1 MRTTADTLYLVADKG
16 CKIFDGDLDDYAN
29 WLAESRVTETAP
41 DAAKSQRKEARAA
54 EEKSRQEKLV
64 QRRPLL
70 KELEKLEKNLA
81 AWQSEKTQLETR
93 LGDPALYT
101 NPDRA
106 LLESLQKRQ
115 AELSDDIDA
124 AELRW
129 LEIHELLEA

>member
-1 MRTTADTLYLVADKG
+1 ADTLYLVADQG
-16 CKIFDGDLDDYAN
+16 CKVFDGDLDDYAN
-29 WLAESRVTETAP
+29 WLAESRVVEAAP
-41 DAAKSQRKEARAA
+41 DTAKLQRKEARAA
-54 EEKSRQEKLV
+54 EEKSRQEKLA
-64 QRRPLL
+64 QRRPLM

-81 AWQSEKTQLETR
+81 SWQGEKTLLETR

-101 NPDRA
+101 TPDRA

-115 AELSDDIDA
+115 AELSGDIET